1 MAMYDGTMLSGLE
14 DKEVYDNIVN
24 TVKDKAE
31 GVLKKSVSPRAFK
44 GYDEG

>member
-1 MAMYDGTMLSGLE
+1 MTEYDGTMISGLE
-14 DKEVYDNIVN
+14 DNEAYDKLVK

>member
-1 MAMYDGTMLSGLE
+1 MAVYDGTMLSGLE
-14 DKEVYDNIVN
+14 DNEAYDKVVN

-44 GYDEG
+44 GYE

>member
-1 MAMYDGTMLSGLE
+1 MAVYDGTTLSGLE
-14 DKEVYDNIVN
+14 DNEAYDKVVN

>member
-1 MAMYDGTMLSGLE
+1 MTEYDGTMISGLKDNE
-14 DKEVYDNIVN
+14 AYDEVVN

-44 GYDEG
+44 GYNEG

>member
-1 MAMYDGTMLSGLE
+1 MAVYDGTMLSGLE
-14 DKEVYDNIVN
+14 DNEAYDKVVN

-31 GVLKKSVSPRAFK
+31 KVLKKSVSPRAFK

>member
-1 MAMYDGTMLSGLE
+1 MAVYDGTMLSGLE
-14 DKEVYDNIVN
+14 DNEAYDNIVK

-44 GYDEG
+44 GYNEG

>member
-1 MAMYDGTMLSGLE
+1 MTEYDGTMLSGLKDNE
-14 DKEVYDNIVN
+14 SYDKIVN

-44 GYDEG
+44 GYNEG

>member
-1 MAMYDGTMLSGLE
+1 MTEYDGTMLSGLE
-14 DKEVYDNIVN
+14 DNETCDKVVN

-44 GYDEG
+44 GYNEG